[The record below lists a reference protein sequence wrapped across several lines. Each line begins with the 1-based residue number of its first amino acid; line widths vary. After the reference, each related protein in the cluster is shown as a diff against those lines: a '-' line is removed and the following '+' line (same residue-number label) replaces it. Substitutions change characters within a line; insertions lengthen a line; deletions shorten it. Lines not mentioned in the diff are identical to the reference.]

1 MNDVI
6 THSDLLVVGGGPAG
20 STIAML
26 AARAG
31 ANVTLLEKEKFPR
44 DKVCGEF
51 LSAEGCGVVHRLG
64 MLQTLK
70 SLGAKAMTS
79 CLLADTKGRSITS
92 PLPQSA
98 LGISRATLDMLL
110 LAKARAAG
118 VTIHEEMHAV
128 APIVENDRVTGVT
141 TRTGTHKARLVVAA
155 DGRRS
160 MMQRALN
167 PDIGDP
173 MTTNPGSW
181 FGFGAHFSDV
191 TRGLGGRIELF
202 VFDGGYAGLGPIE
215 GGRLDLALIARV
227 EALRA
232 CANSPQRLFEDRI
245 KGNPLLAQRLD
256 GSQLLSPWRAIG
268 PLKFGVRKPA
278 SHGVLFL
285 GDAAGTIDPFSGE
298 GISNALVA
306 AELAVPY
313 VQNALAK
320 GHLTEQS
327 AKAWTSTWRSA
338 FAPVTRRAGMLG
350 QLFRHPRPAAI
361 ALRLLQFPPGTRM
374 LPSLVAASRTATH

>member
-1 MNDVI
+1 MTTSDV
-6 THSDLLVVGGGPAG
+6 LVVGGGPAG
-20 STIAML
+20 ATIAAL
-26 AARAG
+26 VASKG
-31 ANVTLLEKEKFPR
+31 ASVILLEKERFPR

-51 LSAEGCGVVHRLG
+51 LSAEGCGVLHRMG

-70 SLGAKAMTS
+70 SMGAKAMTS
-79 CLLADTKGRSITS
+79 CLLADGKGRSITTH
-92 PLPQSA
+92 LPQAA
-98 LGISRATLDMLL
+98 LGISRSTLDTLL

-118 VTIHEEMHAV
+118 VTVHEETHAV
-128 APIVENDRVTGVT
+128 APILENDRVTGVT
-141 TRTGTHKARLVVAA
+141 TKSDTYRARLVVAA

-160 MMQRALN
+160 MLQRALD

-173 MTTNPGSW
+173 MTTHPGSW
-181 FGFGAHFSDV
+181 FGFGAHFSDT

-202 VFDGGYAGLGPIE
+202 VFDGGYAGLGPVE

-232 CANSPQRLFEDRI
+232 CSNSPKLLFEERI
-245 KGNPLLAQRLD
+245 KRNPLLAQRLD
-256 GSQLLSPWRAIG
+256 GAEPLSPWRAIG

-278 SHGVLFL
+278 SHGAIFL

-306 AELAVPY
+306 AELALPY
-313 VQNALAK
+313 VEDALAQ
-320 GHLTEQS
+320 GHLTSET
-327 AKAWTSTWRSA
+327 ARAWAATWRSA
-338 FAPVTRRAGMLG
+338 FAPVTRRAGLLG
-350 QLFRHPRPAAI
+350 RLFRHPRPAAI

-374 LPSLVAASRTATH
+374 LPSLVAASRTAGS